1 MKKTN
6 KTFHLPYKW
15 DLVILLSIIFFFNQA
30 DRQIFNVVLPAI
42 RDDLNLTDADMG
54 LIASLF
60 TLIYGLMVPISG
72 WLGDRISK
80 KKIIIF
86 SLLFWSTATLLTGI
100 CNSFVIL
107 ILLRSVATGGG
118 EAFYAPSANALI
130 GEYHEKTLAMAMS
143 VHQAASYFGLVIS
156 GYLAGYIA
164 ELYGWKASFYTFGS
178 FGIILAIIAHYRIR
192 REEPVVDAV
201 PSEQVNRERRGFG
214 FFFKIP
220 TAVLLMCAFAGMVFV
235 NVAFLTW
242 MPTFLH
248 EKFDLSLSR
257 AGFDSTFYH
266 LVAAF
271 FGVIIGAKLSDR
283 LAARLYYGRA
293 LIQMLGLLFGVPFI
307 YMMGKSDSIPGVC
320 VALALFGFFRGI
332 YDSNIFAA
340 LYDVVEKPYRA
351 TATGIMLMFAF
362 VAGSAAPYLLGLIKP
377 LLGLSAG
384 LSSLSIVYLISA
396 GCITIALL
404 FTYKKDIRRVL

>member
-1 MKKTN
+1 MKNTKRRSA
-6 KTFHLPYKW
+6 LPYKW
-15 DLVILLSIIFFFNQA
+15 ELVILLSIIFFFNQA

-42 RDDLNLTDADMG
+42 RNDLNLTDADMG

-60 TLIYGLMVPISG
+60 TLVYGLMVPISG
-72 WLGDRISK
+72 WLGDRVSK

-86 SLLFWSTATLLTGI
+86 SLLFWSTATLLTGV
-100 CNSFVIL
+100 CNSLVVL
-107 ILLRSVATGGG
+107 ILLRSFATGGG

-130 GEYHEKTLAMAMS
+130 GEYHQKTLAMAMS
-143 VHQAASYFGLVIS
+143 VHQAASYFGLIVS
-156 GYLAGYIA
+156 GFLAGYIA
-164 ELYGWKASFYTFGS
+164 ELYGWKVAFLLFGS
-178 FGIILAIIAHYRIR
+178 FGILLAYIAHYRIR
-192 REEPVVDAV
+192 KYEPVANGAPVDTV
-201 PSEQVNRERRGFG
+201 TKKGFG

-220 TAVLLMCAFAGMVFV
+220 TAVLLMGAFAGMVFV

-248 EKFDLSLSR
+248 EKFGLSLSR

-266 LVAAF
+266 LIAAF
-271 FGVIIGAKLSDR
+271 FGVIIGARLSDK
-283 LAARLYYGRA
+283 LATRLYCGRA

-307 YMMGKSDSIPGVC
+307 YMMGKSGSIVGVC

-362 VAGSAAPYLLGLIKP
+362 IIGSAAPFLLGLLKP
-377 LLGLSAG
+377 LLGLSTG
-384 LSSLSIVYLISA
+384 LSALSMVYLISA
-396 GCITIALL
+396 GCIALALL
-404 FTYKKDIRRVL
+404 VTYKKDMRRVK